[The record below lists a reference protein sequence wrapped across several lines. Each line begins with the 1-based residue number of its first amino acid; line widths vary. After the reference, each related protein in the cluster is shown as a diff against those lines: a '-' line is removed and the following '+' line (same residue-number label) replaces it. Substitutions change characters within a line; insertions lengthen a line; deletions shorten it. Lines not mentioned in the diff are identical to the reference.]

1 MLHAVDCGLNL
12 LRVWLSKWLRTILLV
27 STPHRNEFGD
37 ERCPWRW
44 PRYSCVEFI
53 KLFFVECVTLLTIK
67 CATIIYI
74 HNLWGPKLVVCSNFS
89 AVINRIH
96 CSVIMISSVN
106 IISTYHS
113 KRLAMFLCST
123 LDCCLI
129 VAQKRA
135 RYNDN
140 HCFGQQQGF
149 FIPNSKFGS
158 VQIDGERTMA
168 NVIVCIQ

>member
-1 MLHAVDCGLNL
+1 MIAYNFVGKYTAQ
-12 LRVWLSKWLRTILLV
+12 KWI
-27 STPHRNEFGD
+27 
-37 ERCPWRW
+37 WRW
-44 PRYSCVEFI
+44 TLSLTLAAIFLRRI
-53 KLFFVECVTLLTIK
+53 HITLLCGVRYFFDNKMRDYNLYTQFMRTNNCTIK
-67 CATIIYI
+67 SIIQ
-74 HNLWGPKLVVCSNFS
+74 HRFVVCSNFS